1 MPAKVMV
8 RRTDH
13 TPGQLREPARKHRF
27 RDRRRRMRAIALVM
41 EDGLSRTGVA
51 SGAGVDARTLRD
63 RVVRYNADGLDGLR
77 DAARPGAPPKPGSG
91 QAGEVRSWL
100 DGGPDPDAGGPS
112 RWTVADVR
120 KRIADSFGVGCTL
133 EGARRLV
140 RRLGFRHMSPRPVHP
155 RADPAAREG
164 FRRDFSRLAR
174 KAVPGGVAPED
185 VLVYFQDGARVG
197 RKGMLSRVWAR
208 KGTRPRI
215 VRDHRY
221 GYVYLFSA
229 ACPATGDAVGHVC
242 GRASTAETDR
252 HLREI
257 GERVPAGK
265 HALVVLDG
273 AGRHRSKDLE
283 IPDSV
288 SLPRLPPYSPELN
301 PVETV
306 FSVPSTGTSPTGCSK
321 ARNTSG
327 RWSSTSGTPSSA
339 GRGRSRGSPRGN
351 GRCREIRG
359 ACRRLFI
366 WFGIRAC

>member
-8 RRTDH
+8 SRTDH
-13 TPGQLREPARKHRF
+13 TPGHLRELARKHRF
-27 RDRRRRMRAIALVM
+27 RDCRHRLRAIALVM
-41 EDGLSRTGVA
+41 EDGLSRTAVA
-51 SGAGVDARTLRD
+51 SGAGVGVQTLRD

-77 DAARPGAPPKPGSG
+77 DAARPGAPPKLESG

-120 KRIADSFGVGCTL
+120 KRIAGSFGVGCTL

-164 FRRDFSRLAR
+164 FRRDSVRLAR
-174 KAVPGGVAPED
+174 EAVPGGVAPED
-185 VLVYFQDGARVG
+185 VLVYLQDEARVG
-197 RKGMLSRVWAR
+197 RKGMLSRVRAR

-215 VRDHRY
+215 ARDHRY

-242 GRASTAETDR
+242 DRANTGEMNR

-265 HALVVLDG
+265 HALVVPGG
-273 AGRHRSKDLE
+273 AGWHRSKDLG

-288 SLPRLPPYSPELN
+288 SLLRLPPYSPELN
-301 PVETV
+301 PGGTV
-306 FSVPSTGTSPTGCSK
+306 FPLLKHRHFANRVSGSAEHVREVVEHVWDAFIGRKGEITRITTREWAVP
-321 ARNTSG
+321 
-327 RWSSTSGTPSSA
+327 
-339 GRGRSRGSPRGN
+339 
-351 GRCREIRG
+351 
-359 ACRRLFI
+359 
-366 WFGIRAC
+366 